1 MSFPSRTL
9 PSFWGVIRSL
19 PVELLLH
26 VYVPPSHCDGYQ
38 GKAFLQRPRV
48 HHGFYIKAFLL
59 PVLMETEE
67 TSYRT
72 TRPSLTEDQA
82 CAHRATTCWQ
92 PLWSFSSPP
101 SSAHQPPPSPHCVL
115 PWHSPQSTDC
125 LPFVLFLYIR
135 RSHLKSRYFVW
146 FYWAHLGLGT
156 PHWADTWVNG
166 GREGRQSGQAFNN
179 HVTTLAQTTQ
189 ARWGK
194 NCSVNSLY
202 LPKW

>member
-9 PSFWGVIRSL
+9 PSFWGIIRSL

-101 SSAHQPPPSPHCVL
+101 SSAHQPPLPHTVSCHGIPLRALTVCPSF
-115 PWHSPQSTDC
+115 SFSTYAGHILRAGTLC
-125 LPFVLFLYIR
+125 G
-135 RSHLKSRYFVW
+135 STGHT
-146 FYWAHLGLGT
+146 LGLAHPT
-156 PHWADTWVNG
+156 EQTREWMEG
-166 GREGRQSGQAFNN
+166 GKGDKVARLS
-179 HVTTLAQTTQ
+179 TTM
-189 ARWGK
+189 
-194 NCSVNSLY
+194 
-202 LPKW
+202 